1 MKFNNVSGSEPTS
14 FRVRRL
20 LAAAAVGLS
29 LAAAPRPVRADDAEG
44 VQHFERGVALYQD
57 GSLEGA
63 LTEFEAAYKITKNFK
78 LLFNIALCQ
87 GDLGDPV
94 GALAS
99 YERYL
104 AEGGA
109 RVAGKSEQA
118 REQIARLKRMVQPV
132 TITSDAPEGTELF
145 VDNVRVGTLPRTT
158 PLVVKL
164 GTRTFTAKRGEQ
176 TVTKAVTVVAGN
188 GPVALPF
195 PPATRPAEAS
205 LALAPATSP
214 LHPQSPETAPAAGP
228 SAPWLPWTI
237 AGIFGASATVTG
249 LLAIDARNDA
259 ARAAAT
265 YGART
270 DAIEGP
276 QKRANSMALATDI
289 LLGAT
294 VVSAG
299 IATYFTIRWAG
310 ADGKTAGRI
319 HLTPRG
325 TGVVLGGEF

>member
-1 MKFNNVSGSEPTS
+1 MKFNNLSDGTC
-14 FRVRRL
+14 FRARGL
-20 LAAAAVGLS
+20 LAAAVVGLS
-29 LAAAPRPVRADDAEG
+29 LAAVPRLARADDAEG

-87 GDLGDPV
+87 ADLGDPV

-104 AEGGA
+104 ADGGA

-118 REQIARLKRMVQPV
+118 REQVARLKRMVQPV

-164 GTRTFTAKRGEQ
+164 GTRTFAAKRGEQ
-176 TVTKAVTVVAGN
+176 TVTKAVTIVAGN

-195 PPATRPAEAS
+195 PPATRPAEAP
-205 LALAPATSP
+205 LVAATSP
-214 LHPQSPETAPAAGP
+214 SPAKAPETAAATGP

-310 ADGKTAGRI
+310 ADGKTTGRI

>member
-1 MKFNNVSGSEPTS
+1 MKSKILSDAS
-14 FRVRRL
+14 RRL
-20 LAAAAVGLS
+20 LAAAVVGLS
-29 LAAAPRPVRADDAEG
+29 LAAPAVALADDAEG

-87 GDLGDPV
+87 ADLGDPV

-104 AEGGA
+104 ADGGGQ
-109 RVAGKSEQA
+109 VAGKSEQA
-118 REQIARLKRMVQPV
+118 REQVARLKRMVQPI
-132 TITSDAPEGTELF
+132 TLTSDAPEGTELF

-164 GTRTFTAKRGEQ
+164 GTRTFTAKHGEQ
-176 TVTKAVTVVAGN
+176 TVTKAVTIVAGN
-188 GPVALPF
+188 GPVALSF
-195 PPATRPAEAS
+195 PSAGTSKSDSGTVRQESAPKPA
-205 LALAPATSP
+205 
-214 LHPQSPETAPAAGP
+214 PQEAGP
-228 SAPWLPWTI
+228 AAPWLPWTI

-265 YGART
+265 YGSRT
-270 DAIEGP
+270 SDLDGP
-276 QKRANSMALATDI
+276 QKRANSMALATDL

-310 ADGKTAGRI
+310 ADGKTTGRI